1 MKQHKTDDFL
11 YRSRFSG
18 PKAALLGV
26 MAFFCAFTTPAPE
39 ARAQDVPSIVV
50 GIAPLK
56 YLVSG
61 IAGDRVMISVVLPN
75 GGDPHTYEPSAIQMG
90 IISDADAYFSIRQ
103 PFEEVLLPKFKD
115 AAPQM
120 TIVDISA
127 QVERLPPPD
136 ILEIIPDPP
145 PSPPPANATM
155 LGGVNGFSDNA
166 AAPEE
171 SAEPEAEE
179 GAATE
184 PASEEGHAAASQ
196 GEGHDGE
203 GHGGATP
210 ETAKVAEQDADAA
223 HGHDNTLPDPH
234 IWLSPANMKIMAK
247 AVLEQLTT
255 MLPAQGQEFSANY
268 DKFIASVDALDAAI
282 RKLLDPLPAGQR
294 AFLSF
299 HPSWGYFARD
309 YQLTQI
315 AVELEGYEP
324 SPQLFAKIID
334 EAKARHVRSILLEQ
348 QFSTALVRTL
358 AEELKASVVAISSLS
373 LAWSDNLLNLAK
385 VLAAPPEIPE
395 DFYKNIDALNAQRN
409 STAQGSPQ

>member
-1 MKQHKTDDFL
+1 MKQRKTDGFSG
-11 YRSRFSG
+11 RSRLSG
-18 PKAALLGV
+18 LKAALLGA
-26 MAFFCAFTTPAPE
+26 MAFFCAFTAPTPE

-103 PFEEVLLPKFKD
+103 PFEEVLLPKLKD

-120 TIVDISA
+120 AIVDISA
-127 QVERLPPPD
+127 RVERLPPPD
-136 ILEIIPDPP
+136 ILDIIPDPP

-166 AAPEE
+166 TTPEE
-171 SAEPEAEE
+171 SAESEE
-179 GAATE
+179 DAAIE
-184 PASEEGHAAASQ
+184 SAPEEGHAAAS
-196 GEGHDGE
+196 EDE
-203 GHGGATP
+203 GHGTEAHAATP
-210 ETAKVAEQDADAA
+210 EAAKAAEQNAGAA

-247 AVLEQLTT
+247 AVLEQLTA
-255 MLPAQGQEFSANY
+255 MLPAHGPEFSANY
-268 DKFIASVDALDAAI
+268 DKFIASVDALDADI
-282 RKLLDPLPAGQR
+282 RKLLDSLPAGQR

-299 HPSWGYFARD
+299 HPSWAYFARD
-309 YQLTQI
+309 YELTQI

-395 DFYKNIDALNAQRN
+395 DFYKDIDALNAQRN